1 MKKLI
6 ITLFALTALLNA
18 ESRVLK
24 YVIDGDTVAFKGSK
38 CRLAY
43 IDTPESKRNKKATR
57 DVAKCK
63 NVSLDEI
70 VESGRYAKRY
80 LKSMM
85 QKGSSYE
92 VKVVDVD
99 RYKRDVCIIYDAEG
113 NSINEMIVKNGFA
126 IPFWRYIRSAS
137 VKNRMIEHIRDS
149 NYKNKGIWRTH
160 RNVMECMNQ

>member
-1 MKKLI
+1 MRKVI
-6 ITLFALTALLNA
+6 IALFALSALLTA

-24 YVIDGDTVAFKGSK
+24 YVVDGDTVAFKGSK

-43 IDTPESKRNKKATR
+43 IDTPESSRNKKATR
-57 DVAKCK
+57 DVAKCN
-63 NVSLDEI
+63 NVSLNDI
-70 VESGRYAKRY
+70 VESGRYAKSY

-85 QKGSSYE
+85 QKGSSYQ

-126 IPFWRYIRSAS
+126 VPFWRYIRSGV
-137 VKNRMIEHIRDS
+137 VKDRMIDHIRTAKQS
-149 NYKNKGIWRTH
+149 NKGIWRTH
-160 RNVMECMNQ
+160 RNVMECMN